1 LHSRPICFG
10 QFSRGGVEG
19 SQKRPYSAAWRSL
32 AEGPFNDLMPEAQ
45 EGCDNGQSHRRFYT
59 DGSITGAGSVESSN
73 QTAKKLATNYLDMI
87 VKEIG
92 GNDFVVF
99 VDDFHYIE
107 PEVREEIGR

>member
-1 LHSRPICFG
+1 MASPRLPFCGSSGCLHSRPICFG

-19 SQKRPYSAAWRSL
+19 S
-32 AEGPFNDLMPEAQ
+32 
-45 EGCDNGQSHRRFYT
+45 RRFYA

-73 QTAKKLATNYLDMI
+73 QTAKKLATNNLDMI

-92 GNDFVVF
+92 GSDFVVF

-107 PEVREEIGR
+107 PGVREEIGR